1 IVDDAPE
8 NGEIFP
14 DIFDVRRFSARHL
27 PTRWAPWAVDRLIG
41 HMSTDKLRRPCP
53 VSTYLYI
60 EYPVPQAMCNKSRFK
75 FMRTTS
81 LADSK
86 SARFL
91 PQLREQSQEWRF
103 VNDEV
108 RQGRKL
114 VRVLF
119 SVTSFSPKGR
129 GDANERVLKSVYR
142 AAGWDL
148 L

>member
-1 IVDDAPE
+1 
-8 NGEIFP
+8 
-14 DIFDVRRFSARHL
+14 
-27 PTRWAPWAVDRLIG
+27 
-41 HMSTDKLRRPCP
+41 
-53 VSTYLYI
+53 
-60 EYPVPQAMCNKSRFK
+60 
-75 FMRTTS
+75 MRTTS

-114 VRVLF
+114 VRVFF

-148 L
+148 LDDRYLQVMGLLCAMPMTVANGLARGLDRMKRLRTLLTTTAANIAPLQGEEPGGPGPHLMLLSSEE

>member
-1 IVDDAPE
+1 MRISDWSSDVCSSDLIE
-8 NGEIFP
+8 FP
-14 DIFDVRRFSARHL
+14 D
-27 PTRWAPWAVDRLIG
+27 
-41 HMSTDKLRRPCP
+41 
-53 VSTYLYI
+53 
-60 EYPVPQAMCNKSRFK
+60 PQALSNKASFK

-114 VRVLF
+114 VRVFF

-129 GDANERVLKSVYR
+129 GDANARVLKSVYR
-142 AAGWDL
+142 AAGSIGRAHV
-148 L
+148 